1 MLYKESKEVMNSG
14 GECEEDTNNDFA
26 DGHFQTM
33 IVERVELVNTDRI
46 WYVLYIK
53 YTKLI

>member
-1 MLYKESKEVMNSG
+1 VVNSS

-33 IVERVELVNTDRI
+33 IVEEVKLVNADRI

>member
-1 MLYKESKEVMNSG
+1 MNSG

>member
-1 MLYKESKEVMNSG
+1 VKSS

-33 IVERVELVNTDRI
+33 TMEEVKLVNTDRI
-46 WYVLYIK
+46 WYDLDIK